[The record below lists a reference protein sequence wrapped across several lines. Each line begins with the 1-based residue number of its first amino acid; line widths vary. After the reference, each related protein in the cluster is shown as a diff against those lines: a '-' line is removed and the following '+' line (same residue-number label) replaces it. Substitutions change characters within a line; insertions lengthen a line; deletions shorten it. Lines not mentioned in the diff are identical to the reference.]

1 MRTVKRIWMLSLL
14 GCVLAGAPAVAQ
26 EVLFDNGEPDLW
38 SAIDVR
44 RYMPADDFVLPG
56 EAGETVQVT
65 EIQFWVWDDG
75 AFNAGCE
82 NPLWEM
88 NCWTG
93 VIEYAIFEDV
103 EKPDLEPTEQNPE
116 GTSLSFL
123 KRAPGAEPLL
133 FESVDINVGD
143 AITVEATGRIG
154 DNDYLPGF
162 LEYRVTF
169 EPQAP
174 IELQAGTPYWLGL
187 HLADNFGPKN
197 WGLYWATSREEYRPG
212 WCAPEYLTSEGNM
225 ANTLDG
231 GEVCEVHSDCDV
243 VEEGDGLGYCNWSQG
258 SFEQREAYS
267 LEERAALLTGHGS
280 LKHVSTQDLFENFND
295 APPQAQQLAFNLVPE
310 PAATLQALTI
320 LTVLGST
327 RRRRSH

>member
-38 SAIDVR
+38 SATDVR

-56 EAGETVQVT
+56 EAGETVPIT
-65 EIQFWVWDDG
+65 EIQFWVLDDG
-75 AFNAGCE
+75 ALTSYCE
-82 NPLWEM
+82 DPAQELT
-88 NCWTG
+88 CWNG
-93 VIEYAIFEDV
+93 VIEYTIFEDV
-103 EKPDLEPTEQNPE
+103 EKPDLERTEQNPE

-174 IELQAGTPYWLGL
+174 IELQAGTTYWLGL

-267 LEERAALLTGHGS
+267 LEERAALLDESILDH
-280 LKHVSTQDLFENFND
+280 LID
-295 APPQAQQLAFNLVPE
+295 ARVDPLVE
-310 PAATLQALTI
+310 LL
-320 LTVLGST
+320 S
-327 RRRRSH
+327 RSHERDL